1 VVPGVTSRREQILDV
16 AERVLEDAGLDGF
29 GIGELARALGIKPPS
44 LYKHFASL
52 DALEHALISRGFRAL
67 ADALSP
73 ASDLAGFCRAYR
85 TRALAAPQLYR
96 LMTERPLDR
105 DLLETGAELSG
116 MAGILALFGESPE
129 HHPRAR
135 AAWAAAHGLVALE
148 IAGRFP
154 PDADVGESWAVLV
167 DAFESRNTSGRPMPD
182 D

>member
-1 VVPGVTSRREQILDV
+1 VVQHVTSRREQILDV
-16 AERVLEDAGLDGF
+16 AELVLEDAGLDGF

-73 ASDLAGFCRAYR
+73 ASDLTGFCRAYR

-96 LMTERPLDR
+96 LMTERPLNR
-105 DLLETGAELSG
+105 DLLEAGAELSG

-154 PDADVGESWAVLV
+154 PGADVAESWAVLV
-167 DAFESRNTSGRPMPD
+167 DALESRNTSGRRMPD

>member
-1 VVPGVTSRREQILDV
+1 MTSRREQILDV

-52 DALEHALISRGFRAL
+52 DAIEHALISRGFLLL
-67 ADALSP
+67 AEALSP

-85 TRALAAPQLYR
+85 ARALAAPQLYR
-96 LMTERPLDR
+96 LMTERPLNR
-105 DLLETGAELSG
+105 ELLDPGAELAG
-116 MAGILALFGESPE
+116 MAGILAFFGESPG

-154 PDADVGESWAVLV
+154 PGADVAESWAVLV
-167 DAFESRNTSGRPMPD
+167 DALGSRNTSGRRMPD